1 MYSLSYI
8 YCRGQ
13 KIGNDREE
21 EKSVISSILYQS
33 KIESANDRGHPA
45 SSVLPVVTHPISTL
59 QKKPFFP
66 SSSSGHSQGSSKP
79 PNIPSQEKG
88 DKGKYRLA
96 TLCPPKEQHSRP
108 FKNNRV
114 CLLFFLL
121 RKRKCS
127 QTFLVVTFFFA
138 GSFEKGV
145 GK

>member
-1 MYSLSYI
+1 MTE
-8 YCRGQ
+8 R
-13 KIGNDREE
+13 KK
-21 EKSVISSILYQS
+21 KSVISSILYQS
-33 KIESANDRGHPA
+33 KIESASDRGHPA
-45 SSVLPVVTHPISTL
+45 SSVLPAVTHPISTL